1 MTHLSPAAAFL
12 FGGQVQMGK
21 DLGSQT
27 ATWHGKEMVVIPSGF
42 EGGLELGVGP
52 KGETL
57 VARFFVTH
65 DNFLTVDS
73 TLITIDSEAYTVD
86 DDRPTP
92 VAGKTIIFRGK
103 TRRIVS
109 AKEDGARSGYMLDL
123 APMGKG

>member
-1 MTHLSPAAAFL
+1 MTPAAAFL
-12 FGGQVQMGK
+12 RGGQVQLAK
-21 DLGSQT
+21 DFGDQT
-27 ATWHGKEMVVIPSGF
+27 ATWHGKEMVVIPSEF
-42 EGGLELGVGP
+42 EGGLSVGVGP
-52 KGETL
+52 KGEELT
-57 VARFFVTH
+57 ARLFVLR

-73 TLITIDSEAYTVD
+73 TIITIDSDLFTVD

-109 AKEDGARSGYMLDL
+109 AKEDGALSGYTLDL